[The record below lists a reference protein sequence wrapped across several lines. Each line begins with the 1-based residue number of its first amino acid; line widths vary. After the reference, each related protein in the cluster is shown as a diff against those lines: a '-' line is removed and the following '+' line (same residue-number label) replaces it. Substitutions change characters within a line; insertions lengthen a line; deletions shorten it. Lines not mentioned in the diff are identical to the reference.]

1 MYVVFWAD
9 INLELL
15 ARLHVITP
23 FHWFLMKKTSE
34 ICRDFA
40 SVLSF
45 FNLDFLNG
53 PIKPDFQV
61 QWFTSMWT
69 KFTPSE
75 KLLYSV
81 ISVFAVG
88 VCGWCCDWPA
98 TWTGSHSL
106 RQMSLPPPHGHLATP
121 QPVLVEVWKAVDHDG
136 HGQGD
141 GENSKDGTETPNQL
155 ASGR

>member
-61 QWFTSMWT
+61 Q
-69 KFTPSE
+69 
-75 KLLYSV
+75 
-81 ISVFAVG
+81 
-88 VCGWCCDWPA
+88 
-98 TWTGSHSL
+98 
-106 RQMSLPPPHGHLATP
+106 
-121 QPVLVEVWKAVDHDG
+121 
-136 HGQGD
+136 
-141 GENSKDGTETPNQL
+141 
-155 ASGR
+155 